1 MAKGIRLTVLLQIE
15 AEIVF
20 GKRAKISYSTI
31 FTFHM
36 IVDSRQADLFLL
48 FSVNE
53 QQTQVCSF
61 NILTSLAREGRLQEL
76 AGNTGKSVKFT
87 FFPQKY
93 WHQKS
98 LTMPADIAQT
108 RISNGT

>member
-1 MAKGIRLTVLLQIE
+1 MFLEKEQNS
-15 AEIVF
+15 
-20 GKRAKISYSTI
+20 SYSTI

-36 IVDSRQADLFLL
+36 ICDSRRADLFIL
-48 FSVNE
+48 FTANE

-87 FFPQKY
+87 FFLRKY

-98 LTMPADIAQT
+98 LTMPDDIAQT
-108 RISNGT
+108 RISTGT

>member
-20 GKRAKISYSTI
+20 GKRAKFFLLHY

-36 IVDSRQADLFLL
+36 ICDSRRSDLFLL
-48 FSVNE
+48 FTANE

-87 FFPQKY
+87 CFASEILAPKKVSQ
-93 WHQKS
+93 S
-98 LTMPADIAQT
+98 LI
-108 RISNGT
+108 